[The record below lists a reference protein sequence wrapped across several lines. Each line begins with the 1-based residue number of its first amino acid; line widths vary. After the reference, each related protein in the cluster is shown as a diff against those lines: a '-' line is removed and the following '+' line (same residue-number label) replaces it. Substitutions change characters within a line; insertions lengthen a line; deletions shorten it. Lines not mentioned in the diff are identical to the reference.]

1 MKKAFL
7 LFAAVAC
14 IAVSCK
20 DKEEKGPVLTPDQNK
35 ETLDETMTKAV
46 ELLEVENWQ
55 STADFI
61 TASVEVF
68 SSVEGTDAGYEEF
81 AENNLSFETTIR
93 DEVPYEY
100 LIDFSKANGKISI
113 KDKKVYAEA
122 GTGLSIAYT
131 LADGT
136 AVDGKLTVK
145 NSKTTALVDTDYN
158 EMYDEENGY
167 YQTLWSKTYL
177 VIPASI
183 EGVLNAG
190 GKKTA
195 SVKITTDVKMASE
208 EPKPTDTFA
217 ATCEVSADKYVFSV
231 TRAQYSQTEVALN
244 ASIKYDKQTVVA
256 ATFEAKGKIAT
267 TADGDEI
274 DPLASTGNVNATFS
288 IMDNVQLKGT
298 LNWTEVAKLV
308 NQEGENTEAAAKAKA
323 AAAEKYVNLTLY
335 IQNTAQAKL
344 GFEAYVPYQDESMTV
359 WSIQPVIRFED
370 GSEYMMPEAFF
381 TDKNFPKT
389 VAEIDKALGEMKA
402 FLGINED
409 EEEAEPLK

>member
-55 STADFI
+55 STADLI

-81 AENNLSFETTIR
+81 AENNLNYETTIR

-145 NSKTTALVDTDYN
+145 NSKTTALVDTDYSDN
-158 EMYDEENGY
+158 WDEDGNW

-195 SVKITTDVKMASE
+195 GVKITTDVNMAGE

-217 ATCEVSADKYVFSV
+217 ATCEVTADKYTFAV
-231 TRAQYSQTEVALN
+231 TRAKYSQTEVALN

-256 ATFEAKGKIAT
+256 ATFEAKCKIAT
-267 TADGDEI
+267 DEDGEEI

-298 LNWTEVAKLV
+298 LNWTEVAKIAE
-308 NQEGENTEAAAKAKA
+308 NQIKTEEDAKALA
-323 AAAEKYVNLTLY
+323 TAAEKYINLTLY

-344 GFEAYVPYQDESMTV
+344 GFEAIYDEKYTEWDV
-359 WSIQPVIRFED
+359 EPVIRFED
-370 GSEYMMPEAFF
+370 GSEYVMPEEFF
-381 TDKNFPKT
+381 TGANFPKT
-389 VAEIDKALGEMKA
+389 IEAVNKALAEMSA
-402 FLGINED
+402 FLSGP
-409 EEEAEPLK
+409 EEELEPAK

>member
-1 MKKAFL
+1 MKKVFL
-7 LFAAVAC
+7 LLAAVAC

-35 ETLDETMTKAV
+35 ETLDETCTKAV

-55 STADFI
+55 STADLI

-68 SSVEGTDAGYEEF
+68 SSIEGADEGWEEF
-81 AENNLSFETTIR
+81 AEKNLSYETTIR
-93 DEVPYEY
+93 DEEPYEY
-100 LIDFSKANGKISI
+100 LIDLSKANGKITI
-113 KDKKVYAEA
+113 KDHILYGEA

-158 EMYDEENGY
+158 EMYDEENGW

-183 EGVLNAG
+183 EGTLNAG

-195 SVKITTDVKMASE
+195 GVKITTDVNMAGE

-217 ATCEVSADKYVFSV
+217 ATCEVSADKYTFAV
-231 TRAQYSQTEVALN
+231 TRAKYSQTEVALN

-267 TADGDEI
+267 DEDGEEI
-274 DPLASTGNVNATFS
+274 DPLASTGNVKATFS

-298 LNWTEVAKLV
+298 LNWTEIAKIAE
-308 NQEGENTEAAAKAKA
+308 NQIKTEEDAKALA
-323 AAAEKYVNLTLY
+323 TAAEKYINLTLY

-344 GFEAYVPYQDESMTV
+344 GFEAIYDEEYTEWNV
-359 WSIQPVIRFED
+359 EPVIRFED
-370 GSEYMMPEAFF
+370 GSEYVMPEAFF
-381 TDKNFPKT
+381 TEANFPKT
-389 VAEIDKALGEMKA
+389 VEAVYKALGEMSA
-402 FLGINED
+402 FLNGP
-409 EEEAEPLK
+409 EEELEPLK

>member
-1 MKKAFL
+1 MKKVFL
-7 LFAAVAC
+7 LLAAVAC

-35 ETLDETMTKAV
+35 ETLDETCTKAV

-55 STADFI
+55 STADLI

-68 SSVEGTDAGYEEF
+68 SSIEDGDEGWEKF
-81 AENNLSFETTIR
+81 AEENLSIETTIR
-93 DEVPYEY
+93 DEEPYEY
-100 LIDFSKANGKISI
+100 LIDLSKANGKITI
-113 KDKKVYAEA
+113 KDNKVHGEA

-145 NSKTTALVDTDYN
+145 NSKTTALVDTDYSGK
-158 EMYDEENGY
+158 YDESGNWYE
-167 YQTLWSKTYL
+167 TLWSKTYL

-195 SVKITTDVKMASE
+195 GVKITTDVNMAGE

-217 ATCEVSADKYVFSV
+217 ATCEVTADKYTFAV
-231 TRAQYSQTEVALN
+231 TRAKYSQTEVALN

-256 ATFEAKGKIAT
+256 ATFEAKGNIAT
-267 TADGDEI
+267 TEDGEEI
-274 DPLASTGNVNATFS
+274 DPLASTGNVKATFS

-298 LNWTEVAKLV
+298 LNWTEMAKIAD
-308 NQEGENTEAAAKAKA
+308 NGIETEADARALAT
-323 AAAEKYVNLTLY
+323 AAEKYINLTLY

-344 GFEAYVPYQDESMTV
+344 GFEA
-359 WSIQPVIRFED
+359 IQKGEGEYAYWTAVPVIRFED
-370 GSEYMMPEAFF
+370 GSEYVMPEEFF
-381 TDKNFPKT
+381 TGANFPKT
-389 VAEIDKALGEMKA
+389 IEAVNKALAEMSA
-402 FLGINED
+402 FLSGP
-409 EEEAEPLK
+409 EEEETLK

>member
-7 LFAAVAC
+7 LAAAVAC

-35 ETLDETMTKAV
+35 ETLDETCTKAV

-55 STADFI
+55 STADLI

-68 SSVEGTDAGYEEF
+68 SSIEGRDEGWEEF
-81 AENNLSFETTIR
+81 AEANLSFETTIR
-93 DEVPYEY
+93 DEEPREY
-100 LIDFSKANGKISI
+100 LIDLTKANGKITI
-113 KDKKVYAEA
+113 KDNILYGEA

-158 EMYDEENGY
+158 DNYDESGNW
-167 YQTLWSKTYL
+167 YQTVWSKTYL

-183 EGVLNAG
+183 EGTINAG
-190 GKKTA
+190 GKKA
-195 SVKITTDVKMASE
+195 AGVKITTDVKMAGE

-217 ATCEVSADKYVFSV
+217 ATCEVSADKYVFAV
-231 TRAQYSQTEVALN
+231 TRAKYSQTEVALN

-267 TADGDEI
+267 DKDGEDI
-274 DPLASTGNVNATFS
+274 DPLASTGNVKASFS
-288 IMDNVQLKGT
+288 IMDNVDLKGT
-298 LNWTEVAKLV
+298 LNWTEVAKFADADPKS
-308 NQEGENTEAAAKAKA
+308 EAEAKELAAN
-323 AAAEKYVNLTLY
+323 AEKYINLTLY

-344 GFEAYVPYQDESMTV
+344 GFEPVQEGEGEWAYWTAA
-359 WSIQPVIRFED
+359 PVVRFED
-370 GSEYMMPEAFF
+370 GSEYMMPEEFF
-381 TDKNFPKT
+381 SPGNFPKT
-389 VAEIDKALGEMKA
+389 LEAVDKALAEIEN
-402 FLGINED
+402 FLGGP
-409 EEEAEPLK
+409 EEETQPLK